1 MVSDVFV
8 YTVFV
13 IKSKGGMIRDE
24 IDAVKRSWL
33 PQVIMSD
40 DFASTWD
47 AYMAAYQ
54 ECNPQDYFDILQRH
68 VDQILQ

>member
-1 MVSDVFV
+1 M
-8 YTVFV
+8 
-13 IKSKGGMIRDE
+13 KRPAHGIRCIRIHSLCHE
-24 IDAVKRSWL
+24 IDAVKRNWL

-54 ECNPQDYFDILQRH
+54 KCDPQDYFDILQRH
-68 VDQILQ
+68 VDQILR